1 MSDADYTE
9 AQLADLPE
17 YMQENVKDG
26 YAWECACG
34 EMYNNARA
42 ATRCRKCRKC
52 RTYLP
57 ADAKRHALHVVTGE
71 KLGYNAFNLVGERVS
86 DERVSDERVSD
97 ERVSDTQETHVTYPG
112 LTAAHTAA
120 A

>member
-34 EMYNNARA
+34 EMYNNA
-42 ATRCRKCRKC
+42 
-52 RTYLP
+52 
-57 ADAKRHALHVVTGE
+57 HALHVVTGE

-86 DERVSDERVSD
+86 DERVSD
-97 ERVSDTQETHVTYPG
+97 TQETHVTYPG

>member
-86 DERVSDERVSD
+86 DERVSD
-97 ERVSDTQETHVTYPG
+97 TQETHVTYPG